1 MGSVRLPQRQLRPT
15 RCRPGPARP
24 SSPLPR
30 PPPPGRMRCRSAR
43 VGFGCVVAAERS
55 CEPGESEP
63 GGEGWSLHGEEP
75 EEPPPLPT
83 PPPQP
88 PPPPPRRPPPGADG
102 LTRSRRGRTRTSG
115 RRHTAQH
122 GPRNQAPLGGQLTG
136 ECAGREDHRAF
147 QTVSDTR
154 PGRRCPL
161 RPVAGPSSCAELV
174 RGPGPDPRT
183 GAGSR
188 GCLAVSAGVGPRRS
202 GRGCR
207 RRCCCCS
214 SAFPIR
220 RRLSPGLRE
229 AGAGKVPSRWRG
241 GGGTRPCEPLS
252 RLRGAGRVGPGTL
265 PTRPPLPFLPHG
277 RLRSWAA
284 SPAPQPGRSET
295 SDPERVLCE
304 RAGSTKISL
313 GR

>member
-1 MGSVRLPQRQLRPT
+1 
-15 RCRPGPARP
+15 
-24 SSPLPR
+24 
-30 PPPPGRMRCRSAR
+30 MRRRSAR

-188 GCLAVSAGVGPRRS
+188 GCPAVSVGVGPRRR
-202 GRGCR
+202 GRGGG
-207 RRCCCCS
+207 CS
-214 SAFPIR
+214 PSPARR
-220 RRLSPGLRE
+220 RRLPLGLCE
-229 AGAGKVPSRWRG
+229 AGAGKVPSRRPG
-241 GGGTRPCEPLS
+241 GGGTRPCVPLS
-252 RLRGAGRVGPGTL
+252 RLRGAGGSGPEPSRPTPEFRSETLGSVGPGEGFV
-265 PTRPPLPFLPHG
+265 RE
-277 RLRSWAA
+277 
-284 SPAPQPGRSET
+284 GRSYRNE
-295 SDPERVLCE
+295 SR
-304 RAGSTKISL
+304 
-313 GR
+313 